1 MVETLQSYL
10 ATFDSQDDD
19 FDHMEEYMP
28 YRIGNCGY
36 WISSYFIRWGM
47 GMTLSAADYESIRQY
62 DIAMGNVLG
71 LTNDYFSWNVE
82 KDQPT
87 DRIRNAVRVLMKQ
100 YKVTWKAAKD
110 MLLGMIIEEEARA
123 ARLKERRLMQ
133 PVSEEIATYFEAIEL
148 YVGGSCYWHAT
159 APRYQVIE

>member
-1 MVETLQSYL
+1 
-10 ATFDSQDDD
+10 
-19 FDHMEEYMP
+19 
-28 YRIGNCGY
+28 
-36 WISSYFIRWGM
+36 M

-62 DIAMGNVLG
+62 DTAMGNVLG